1 MLHAAGRRWPRT
13 RPMMLSPARAPS
25 APSHRLV
32 GVHWGAA
39 TFAPGCCSTNSLERE
54 IAGVLPHT
62 HGRTAVLIVTCD
74 HPPSPL
80 GTPSSCSMPLHKPA
94 SSMLIRPSLITQHPR
109 LAVALSWPPTSVRSS
124 VTAHELSHGPSAL
137 VDACAPLSVLHAGVP
152 CAAVTP
158 ASWDHVNSLLRRWW
172 SRRQVGNGRGDHCAH
187 AIAKADR
194 ACIRREGRRSR
205 SAVPRIARLC
215 DELKGA

>member
-1 MLHAAGRRWPRT
+1 MKRSAVCSPPRPARCCTPPAAAG
-13 RPMMLSPARAPS
+13 LAPARRCSHPPAPL
-25 APSHRLV
+25 PRLRTGLWV
-32 GVHWGAA
+32 CTGVRRHLRR
-39 TFAPGCCSTNSLERE
+39 GCCSTNSLERE

-172 SRRQVGNGRGDHCAH
+172 SRRQVGNGR
-187 AIAKADR
+187 
-194 ACIRREGRRSR
+194 
-205 SAVPRIARLC
+205 
-215 DELKGA
+215 